1 MEEFTN
7 TTVPRV
13 VDEQSGAVTRKLQKA
28 HETFDIENAKIAK
41 REQKVPV
48 PYPFLPL
55 PLAIA
60 LWCRSGR
67 LAVGSVGGWVGGR
80 VGVIV
85 TRHSL
90 QQVLYVSASWSISDT
105 EKNDPSK
112 KHYPTMY
119 DSNKCAC

>member
-1 MEEFTN
+1 M
-7 TTVPRV
+7 
-13 VDEQSGAVTRKLQKA
+13 DEQSGAVTRKLQKA

-80 VGVIV
+80 VGVGGWVDGIGN
-85 TRHSL
+85 TRTHTAVGLKL
-90 QQVLYVSASWSISDT
+90 QLQ
-105 EKNDPSK
+105 
-112 KHYPTMY
+112 
-119 DSNKCAC
+119 